1 MGTIAD
7 VAVKVKVL
15 KEDFPKTITDTLK
28 ESTPLIKSMIQDQLM
43 AGVDE
48 NGKPLKPSYLDDPYF
63 GTVKSGKRAGQKRSD
78 RQRKFLANLY
88 MEWKEKLYPP
98 ASTFLLGL
106 RARSIETPNLIII
119 GPYHQ
124 SITPRIVGD
133 KIVTES
139 IGFYAGDDIEK
150 KYGSSHLGLT
160 KEARAHLVEY
170 RLTPAITNL
179 LKELGFK

>member
-7 VAVKVKVL
+7 VASRVREL
-15 KEDFPKTITDTLK
+15 KERFPKTVNGTLK
-28 ESTPLIKSMIQDQLM
+28 DSIPLIKSMIQEQLM
-43 AGVDE
+43 AGMDE
-48 NGKPLKPSYLDDPYF
+48 KGKPLTPSYLDDPYF

-78 RQRKFLANLY
+78 KQRQVFARVY

-98 ASTFLLGL
+98 ASTFMLGL
-106 RARSIETPNLIII
+106 RPRQVETPNLIII

-150 KYGSSHLGLT
+150 KYGSGHLGLT
-160 KEARAHLVEY
+160 QEARSHLVVY

>member
-43 AGVDE
+43 AGIDE

-63 GTVKSGKRAGQKRSD
+63 KESKSGKQRTNKESQRRARI
-78 RQRKFLANLY
+78 Y
-88 MEWKEKLYPP
+88 MEWKASLFPPEK
-98 ASTFLLGL
+98 TFLLGL

-150 KYGSSHLGLT
+150 KYGSSHLGIT